1 MLTGKSTIQ
10 SQMREQL
17 PLFVF
22 VSVLF
27 VMGVIFGALMVNAL
41 SPEQNQD
48 LARYLGSFFH
58 TIDQGAGAGGSDV
71 WRQSFAM
78 HFKWLAL
85 IWVLGL
91 SVIGLPLILVLDF
104 LKGVLIG
111 FSVGYIVGQFSWHG
125 VLFALVSI
133 APQNLIIIPAIILCS
148 VTAVSFSVYL
158 IKNRFLQR
166 KGAIKQPFWSF
177 TLLTLALIG
186 VVFGVSL
193 FEAFISPGMMKW
205 ITPMLQAL

>member
-1 MLTGKSTIQ
+1 MATWNGT
-10 SQMREQL
+10 MRSHMKEQL

-27 VMGVIFGALMVNAL
+27 VMGVIFGTLMVNAL
-41 SPEQNQD
+41 SLEQKQD
-48 LARYLGSFFH
+48 LAGYLSSFFH
-58 TIDQGAGAGGSDV
+58 TMDQGTGMYSGSF

-85 IWVLGL
+85 IWILGL

-125 VLFALVSI
+125 VLFVLVSI
-133 APQNLIIIPAIILCS
+133 APQNLIIVPALILCS
-148 VTAVSFSVYL
+148 VTAVSFSIYL

-166 KGAIKQPFWSF
+166 KGSVKQPFWSF
-177 TLLTLALIG
+177 TLLTLALLG
-186 VVFGVSL
+186 VLFGVSL
-193 FEAFISPGMMKW
+193 FTAYISPTWMTWAIPK
-205 ITPMLQAL
+205 L